1 MHKTQESIAQT
12 LASAMSI
19 GQVDL
24 TPTENRRTHQK
35 SRWSMSFKS
44 KDGEDAF
51 DTLQRIFGVNET
63 ARKLFDVATSGDGH
77 EKERIL
83 TLHSSALLAFL
94 CFNDVANHPITIDG
108 TVYDEVMFEVK
119 NDVIDASLGKPSNI
133 DVLLMGENRKKLLF
147 LESKFTE
154 YLTGGKVEL
163 SPERYEKFY
172 DILFKKCTF
181 TFSSDLVDVLNKPD
195 KTNKEPYTVE
205 KIRLSTGKKTT
216 DYLHGIKQ
224 AFSHLLGL
232 ATGPASEQAHG
243 NEAYDQS
250 LLDNASEIKFASI
263 VFNCNQEKFEKYNE
277 LYESVFENSGAIKEA
292 ITEVL
297 NKRKLNVIIVPQLLQ
312 YQEVFQHNDLSD
324 KVRAFY
330 QAVSDSEIGFLTVK

>member
-1 MHKTQESIAQT
+1 MHKPQESIAQA
-12 LASAMSI
+12 LACAKSI
-19 GQVDL
+19 GKVEL
-24 TPTENRRTHQK
+24 VPTESRRNHEEPK
-35 SRWSMSFKS
+35 WSKSFKLQE
-44 KDGEDAF
+44 GEDAF
-51 DTLQRIFGVNET
+51 ATLQRIFGVSAS
-63 ARKLFDVATSGDGH
+63 ARGLFDAAASN

-108 TVYDEVMFEVK
+108 KVYYDEVMFEVK
-119 NDVIDASLGKPSNI
+119 NDVIHASGGKSNI

-154 YLTGGKVEL
+154 YLTGGKVDL
-163 SPERYEKFY
+163 SPERYEQFY

-195 KTNKEPYTVE
+195 KTHKEPYTVE
-205 KIRLSTGKKTT
+205 KIRLSTGEKTT
-216 DYLHGIKQ
+216 NYLQGITQ

-232 ATGPASEQAHG
+232 ATGPARKQVQG

-263 VFNCNQEKFEKYNE
+263 VFNCNNEKFKKYNK
-277 LYESVFENSGAIKEA
+277 LYKSVFENSDAIKEA

-297 NKRKLNVIIVPQLLQ
+297 NKRELNVAIVPQLLQ
-312 YQEVFQHNDLSD
+312 YQEVFQHNYLSD

-330 QAVSDSEIGFLTVK
+330 QTVSDSEIGFLTVK

>member
-1 MHKTQESIAQT
+1 MSKTEKDVARE
-12 LASAMSI
+12 LASAFSKDEL
-19 GQVDL
+19 V
-24 TPTENRRTHQK
+24 PTTQTAE
-35 SRWSMSFKS
+35 WSMSFKS
-44 KDGEDAF
+44 QNGEDEF
-51 DTLQRIFGVNET
+51 GTLKRIFGLSES
-63 ARKLFDVATSGDGH
+63 ARSLFSAVVGNAQS
-77 EKERIL
+77 KIL

-94 CFNDVANHPITIDG
+94 CFNDVANHPITIDKIDK

-119 NDVIDASLGKPSNI
+119 NGVITASNPSNV

-154 YLTGGKVEL
+154 YLTGGKVDLSLDKYGQFYEL
-163 SPERYEKFY
+163 LKEKLPFEVSPDTKEH
-172 DILFKKCTF
+172 
-181 TFSSDLVDVLNKPD
+181 KPD
-195 KTNKEPYTVE
+195 KTHKEPYTVE

-216 DYLHGIKQ
+216 DHLDGIKQ

-232 ATGPASEQAHG
+232 ATGPASVQAQG

-263 VFNCNQEKFEKYNE
+263 VFNCNHEKFEKYNA
-277 LYESVFENSGAIKEA
+277 LYKSVFENSDAIKEA

-297 NKRKLNVIIVPQLLQ
+297 NKRELNVAIVPQLLQ
-312 YQEVFQHNDLSD
+312 YQEVFQHNYLSD

-330 QAVSDSEIGFLTVK
+330 QTVSDSEIGFLTVK

>member
-12 LASAMSI
+12 LASAISI
-19 GQVDL
+19 GQVEL
-24 TPTENRRTHQK
+24 IPTENRRTHQK
-35 SRWSMSFKS
+35 PRWSMSFKS

-51 DTLQRIFGVNET
+51 ATLQRIFGVNET

-77 EKERIL
+77 EKARIL

-94 CFNDVANHPITIDG
+94 CFNDVANHPITIDR

-119 NDVIDASLGKPSNI
+119 NDVIHASGGKSNI

-154 YLTGGKVEL
+154 YLAGGKVDL

-195 KTNKEPYTVE
+195 KTHKEPYTVE

-216 DYLHGIKQ
+216 DHLDGITQ

-232 ATGPASEQAHG
+232 ATGPARKQVQG

-263 VFNCNQEKFEKYNE
+263 VFNCNHEKFEKYNA
-277 LYESVFENSGAIKEA
+277 LYKSVFENSDAIKEA

-297 NKRKLNVIIVPQLLQ
+297 NKRELNVIIVPQLLQ
-312 YQEVFQHNDLSD
+312 YQEVFQHNYLSD

-330 QAVSDSEIGFLTVK
+330 QTVSDSEIGFLTVK